1 LARPR
6 VSSATLFFAL
16 LSLALGVAL
25 YLKTRPA
32 REREPQRPAAREAPR
47 KRPAARAPAPIPG
60 RRPLARI
67 AIVIDD
73 LGNDREAVAR
83 IARLSQ
89 PVAGAVLPS
98 LSGSAEAAR
107 ALSGAGKEVL
117 LHLPMEPRGYPDVR
131 PGPGPGVIVR
141 AQSEEEIVETLSR
154 DLASVPGAVGVNNH
168 MGSAATAD
176 ERVMRAV
183 LEELSHRGLFFLD
196 SRTTDA
202 TIASDMARATG
213 VPVASRGVFLDAVA
227 TREGVEASLTE
238 LVGRARRDGSAIAVG
253 HPYPATLA
261 VLERELPRLSGRG
274 VRVVRV
280 GELVRRETSGVE

>member
-1 LARPR
+1 M
-6 VSSATLFFAL
+6 
-16 LSLALGVAL
+16 
-25 YLKTRPA
+25 
-32 REREPQRPAAREAPR
+32 REREPQPATREAPR
-47 KRPAARAPAPIPG
+47 KRRPAARAPATIPG

-83 IARLSQ
+83 IARLPQ

-98 LSGSAEAAR
+98 LSGSADAAR

-141 AQSEEEIVETLSR
+141 AQSEEEIVETLAR
-154 DLASVPGAVGVNNH
+154 DLSSVPGAVGVNNH

-176 ERVMRAV
+176 PRVMRAV

-202 TIASDMARATG
+202 TVASDMARATG

-227 TREGVEASLTE
+227 TREAVEASLTE

-280 GELVRRETSGVE
+280 GELMRRETSGEK

>member
-1 LARPR
+1 M
-6 VSSATLFFAL
+6 
-16 LSLALGVAL
+16 
-25 YLKTRPA
+25 
-32 REREPQRPAAREAPR
+32 
-47 KRPAARAPAPIPG
+47 
-60 RRPLARI
+60 
-67 AIVIDD
+67 IDD

-117 LHLPMEPRGYPDVR
+117 LHLPMEPRGYPDAR

-141 AQSEEEIVETLSR
+141 AQSDGEIVETLSR

-176 ERVMRAV
+176 PRVMRAV

-202 TIASDMARATG
+202 TVASDMARAVG

-227 TREGVEASLTE
+227 TRKAIEASLTE

-261 VLERELPRLSGRG
+261 VLERELPRLSGKG
-274 VRVVRV
+274 IRVVRV
-280 GELVRRETSGVE
+280 GELVKRETSRVE